1 MKLTIQQK
9 AVAYRFYKEHLADN
23 FTAFELA
30 EMLISKMSPE
40 DLDKELQ
47 NVVELCDIEEDG
59 TY

>member
-1 MKLTIQQK
+1 MKLTSQQK
-9 AVAYRFYKEHLADN
+9 AVAYRFYKEHLEDN
-23 FTAFELA
+23 FTASELA

-40 DLDKELQ
+40 DLDNELQ